1 MRSVQNQLVSLSPC
15 LPSTLH
21 DIHVADTYY
30 GDAYDVNESGQVV
43 GQASLV
49 VGHQFI
55 NRAFL
60 HDSST
65 GITTLFTPLAGSD
78 WDQASHINNQGQI
91 VGPWGDEQGVH
102 AVLWS
107 DNQVIDLNTLLEPS
121 ALSPHVVLEHAV
133 DINESGW
140 ILVNGF
146 DTRVGTTRAYLLE
159 PLWP

>member
-1 MRSVQNQLVSLSPC
+1 
-15 LPSTLH
+15 
-21 DIHVADTYY
+21 
-30 GDAYDVNESGQVV
+30 VNESGQVV
-43 GQASLV
+43 DQASLV

-65 GITTLFTPLAGSD
+65 GITTLLTPLAGSD

-91 VGPWGDEQGVH
+91 VGLGVTSAGVH